1 VSTFDLIFERAVVDE
16 APRGILGR
24 LKEAWNTFQRRRREN
39 ATVLELSRM
48 DEHLLRDIGIEPMDV
63 YDALSARRQPILFH
77 PLRRNPD

>member
-1 VSTFDLIFERAVVDE
+1 MSTYDLMFERAVADD

-24 LKEAWNTFQRRRREN
+24 LKQAWSSFQRHRREK
-39 ATVLELSRM
+39 AAVLELSRM

-63 YDALSARRQPILFH
+63 YDALEARRQPILFH